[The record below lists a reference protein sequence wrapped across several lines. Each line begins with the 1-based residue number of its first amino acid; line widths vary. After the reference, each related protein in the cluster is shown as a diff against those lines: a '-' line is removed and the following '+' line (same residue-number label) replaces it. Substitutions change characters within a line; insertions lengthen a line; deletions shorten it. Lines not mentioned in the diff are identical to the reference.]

1 MKKLT
6 QISDTIGG
14 TEYTVKVYRDTEWNE
29 YVCRLFID
37 GVELVN
43 ASYHTSDDKEDA
55 LDTANSMIGFYR
67 IREELKNTL

>member
-1 MKKLT
+1 MKKIT
-6 QISDTIGG
+6 EISDTIGG

-29 YVCRLFID
+29 YVSRLFKD

-43 ASYHTSDDKEDA
+43 ASYHTDDKEDA